1 MFPGLENNKFHQPG
15 EQRAARVEDLFA
27 IVAPRYDLI
36 NDLQSLGLHRRWKR
50 TLVKM
55 AGVQPGDCALDVCCG
70 TGDVAFALRRSGAEV
85 TALDFSPAMLAV
97 AEQRAKTPLPPRGGG
112 PRPPPTT
119 PPPVQFL
126 RGDAL
131 QLPFPDQSFEIVTVA
146 YGLRNL
152 ADWER
157 GLEEMWRVA
166 RPGGRLL
173 VLDFGKPDNAFW
185 RWWYFAYLKL
195 LVPWFGKLFCK
206 DSATHAYIFAS
217 LQNYPAQRGVAAK
230 MQSLGCAE
238 AGVRNLLGGAMSIN
252 YGRRQ
257 AAISSNSQRERINFG
272 SVKK

>member
-1 MFPGLENNKFHQPG
+1 MRAGMETNKFHQPG
-15 EQRAARVEDLFA
+15 DQRAARVEDLFA
-27 IVAPRYDLI
+27 IVAPRYDVI

-50 TLVKM
+50 TLVNL
-55 AGVQPGDCALDVCCG
+55 AAVQPGDRALDVCCG
-70 TGDVAFALRRSGAEV
+70 TGDVAFALRQRGAAV

-97 AEQRAKTPLPPRGGG
+97 AQQRAKNSRPTQITP
-112 PRPPPTT
+112 

-131 QLPFPDQSFEIVTVA
+131 HLPFPGESFDIVTVA

-166 RPGGRLL
+166 RPGARLL
-173 VLDFGKPDNAFW
+173 VLDFGKPGNPFW
-185 RWWYFAYLKL
+185 RWLYFGYLKY
-195 LVPWFGKLFCK
+195 LVPCFGRIFCK

-230 MQSLGCAE
+230 MESLHCA
-238 AGVRNLLGGAMSIN
+238 GIQVRNLMGGAMSIN
-252 YGRRQ
+252 FGR
-257 AAISSNSQRERINFG
+257 
-272 SVKK
+272 K